1 MVPRSLV
8 CGGLPLGAR
17 VVPRA
22 LGAPSRPGLSR
33 RGHRGRAPTAAPP
46 QQRDGKVGA
55 ALNLQRGGEA
65 TALPQRDGEAATK
78 A

>member
-1 MVPRSLV
+1 M
-8 CGGLPLGAR
+8 AR
-17 VVPRA
+17 A
-22 LGAPSRPGLSR
+22 GR